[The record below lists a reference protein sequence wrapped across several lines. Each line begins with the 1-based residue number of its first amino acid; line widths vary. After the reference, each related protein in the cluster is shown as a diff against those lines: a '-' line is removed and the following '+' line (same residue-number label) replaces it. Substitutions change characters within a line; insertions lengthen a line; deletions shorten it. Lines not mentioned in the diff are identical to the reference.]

1 LVEISASGAE
11 PQLETQRQR
20 LRFEELVHESAP
32 DVRCR
37 ITVRLEWRGER
48 IQGQS
53 DGLETLQGRLRAA
66 AEATLR
72 ATIAATS
79 SRPHFEVVGVK
90 AIRAFDGW
98 VVVVRV
104 NGAAEGRTY
113 KLLGSASC
121 EEEERLPQTAA
132 LAVLDA
138 TNRVVERF
146 MQQQP

>member
-1 LVEISASGAE
+1 
-11 PQLETQRQR
+11 LETQRQR

-37 ITVRLEWRGER
+37 ITVRLEWQGRK

-53 DGLETLQGRLRAA
+53 EGLETLQGRLRAA
-66 AEATLR
+66 AEATLH
-72 ATIAATS
+72 ATITAMTTH
-79 SRPHFEVVGVK
+79 PHFDVVGVK

-121 EEEERLPQTAA
+121 EDEDRLPHTAA

-138 TNRVVERF
+138 TNRLVERL
-146 MQQQP
+146 MQQQQ

>member
-1 LVEISASGAE
+1 ME
-11 PQLETQRQR
+11 PPRQR

-37 ITVRLEWRGER
+37 ITVRLEWRGQTVE
-48 IQGQS
+48 GKS
-53 DGLETLQGRLRAA
+53 EGLETLQGRLRAA
-66 AEATLR
+66 AEASLR
-72 ATIAATS
+72 ATIAATATKP
-79 SRPHFEVVGVK
+79 RFDVVGVK

-104 NGAAEGRTY
+104 NGTADGRTY

-121 EEEERLPQTAA
+121 EDEDRLSHTAA

-146 MQQQP
+146 MQQP